1 MDVSATTSRVRV
13 ARGPHARLKA
23 FDARAMNRYWS

>member
-1 MDVSATTSRVRV
+1 MDVSATTSRIRV

-23 FDARAMNRYWS
+23 FDVRAMNRYWS